1 MSMKAPS
8 NPGSLL
14 AAIAAMMQTQPR
26 NEKEASLDGYIKVSL
41 FCGGRG
47 SASLIQELTN
57 SQKVH
62 LSLLVNGY
70 DDGLSA
76 GELRDLVPNMLGPSD
91 FRKNLSRLLDLH
103 SNEQYALQQLL
114 EYRFPKDF
122 SAANIAAFE
131 EYVENPDGQH
141 FVPAPLDTMFG
152 ELQINARKAVLKR
165 IKRFLSYK
173 REHEQSL
180 SYSDCSLGN
189 LVFAGAYLES
199 DNFNTSVRNLAS
211 DFGSFSELI
220 NVTKGEN
227 RILVALKSDGELLAR
242 ESEIVG
248 TQSKT
253 PIAKLFLLEKGLDNN
268 DKKAL
273 AEMNFEEKNEFL
285 SARNCPVS
293 ISSDADLTLRN
304 SDVIIFGPGTQ
315 HSSLLPS
322 YFTKGLAEAIAESA
336 AATKV
341 FVANLDEDA
350 DIQGLT
356 VSDLVDKALDLLGDP
371 DGSKGLINY
380 VICDSEGASRKAGIL
395 PGKATGEIYKG
406 AKIIT
411 GRFESSS
418 KPGTHNGYTVVRK
431 VLELFELEKN
441 KSTSM
446 SSLEIYIDLRNR
458 SQALEA
464 VLQEFSD
471 LPWTEQ
477 FSSVQL
483 RVNRLPE
490 KDAKLP
496 PYASIKRSDYKGSFT
511 EVDALL
517 NWLAQSNSEYLVTLT
532 GDGQYRLADILIGV
546 QVLKLG
552 SFGVL
557 YGSRNQSRRQFN
569 SSLDSAYEHWLLRS
583 IGWCGAFIF
592 SAFFSLMSRHIF
604 SDPFTGFRIY
614 RRSRFDEKFIESLRK
629 RGYVPPSTVT
639 RLMLKHRIEIAE
651 IPVKYRTFRG
661 FTRPGWRIWRGLR
674 NLLGIIY

>member
-1 MSMKAPS
+1 MSMKAPA
-8 NPGSLL
+8 NPSSLL
-14 AAIAAMMQTQPR
+14 AAIAAMMQTPR
-26 NEKEASLDGYIKVSL
+26 SGKEASTDGYIKVSL

-47 SASLIQELTN
+47 SASLIQEFTN

-62 LSLLVNGY
+62 LSLIVNGY
-70 DDGLSA
+70 DDGLST

-103 SNEQYALQQLL
+103 SNEQYTLQQVL

-122 SAANIAAFE
+122 SAVDIRAFE
-131 EYVENPDGQH
+131 EYVENPDTQH
-141 FVPAPLDTMFG
+141 WLPSPLDTLFG
-152 ELQINARKAVLKR
+152 EMQVNARKSVLKR
-165 IKRFLSYK
+165 IRRFLAYK

-180 SYSDCSLGN
+180 NYSDCSLGN

-199 DNFNTSVRNLAS
+199 DNFNASVRNLAS

-227 RILVALKSDGELLAR
+227 RILVALKTDGELLGR

-248 TQSKT
+248 PQSKT
-253 PIAKLFLLEKGLDNN
+253 PIAKLFLLEKGLDES
-268 DKKAL
+268 DRKAL
-273 AEMNFEEKNEFL
+273 AEMSYDQKVEFL
-285 SARNCPVS
+285 SARNCEVT
-293 ISSDADLTLRN
+293 ISPDADRALRN
-304 SDVIIFGPGTQ
+304 SDIIIFGPGTQ

-322 YFTKGLAEAIAESA
+322 YFTKGLAEAIQENAS
-336 AATKV
+336 ATKV

-356 VSDLVDKALDLLGDP
+356 VSDLLDKALDMMGDP
-371 DGSKGLINY
+371 EGNKGLIDY
-380 VICDSEGASRKAGIL
+380 VLCDNSAASRKAGIL
-395 PGKATGEIYKG
+395 PGKATGETYKG
-406 AKIIT
+406 AKIVT
-411 GRFESSS
+411 GAFESAN
-418 KPGTHNGYTVVRK
+418 KPGTHNGYSVVRK
-431 VLELFELEKN
+431 VLELYEQEKN
-441 KSTSM
+441 KSTNL

-477 FSSVQL
+477 FNSVQL

-490 KDAKLP
+490 KDARLP
-496 PYASIKRSDYKGSFT
+496 SFASITRSDYKGSFT

-517 NWLAQSNSEYLVTLT
+517 NWLAHSNSEYLVTLT
-532 GDGQYRLADILIGV
+532 GDGQYRLADILIGI

-614 RRSRFDEKFIESLRK
+614 RRSKFDEKFVEALRK

>member
-1 MSMKAPS
+1 MKAPT

-26 NEKEASLDGYIKVSL
+26 NGKDGNTDGYIKVSL

-47 SASLIQELTN
+47 SASLIQEFTN

-70 DDGLSA
+70 DDGLST

-114 EYRFPKDF
+114 EFRFPKDF
-122 SAANIAAFE
+122 SAADIRAFE
-131 EYVENPDGQH
+131 EYVENSDAQH
-141 FVPAPLDTMFG
+141 KLPAPLDTLFG
-152 ELQINARKAVLKR
+152 ELQISARKAVLKR
-165 IKRFLSYK
+165 IKRFLSFK

-180 SYSDCSLGN
+180 NYSDCSLGN

-227 RILVALKSDGELLAR
+227 RILVALKTDGELLAR

-248 TQSKT
+248 AQSRT
-253 PIAKLFLLEKGLDNN
+253 PIAKLFLLNRGLDEN
-268 DKKAL
+268 DKKTL
-273 AEMNFEEKNEFL
+273 ADMSFDQKVEFL
-285 SARNCPVS
+285 SARNCDVT
-293 ISSDADLTLRN
+293 ISPDADLTLRN

-322 YFTKGLAEAIAESA
+322 YFTKGLADAIEANTS
-336 AATKV
+336 ATKI

-356 VSDLVDKALDLLGDP
+356 VSDLIDKALDLMGDP
-371 DGSKGLINY
+371 DGTKGLINY
-380 VICDSEGASRKAGIL
+380 VLCDGAGASRQAGIL
-395 PGKATGEIYKG
+395 PGKASGEIYKG

-411 GRFESSS
+411 GSFESTT

-431 VLELFELEKN
+431 VLELHELDKT
-441 KSTSM
+441 KSSNL

-477 FSSVQL
+477 FNTVQL

-496 PYASIKRSDYKGSFT
+496 SYASITRSDFKGSFT
-511 EVDALL
+511 EVDSLL
-517 NWLAQSNSEYLVTLT
+517 NWLANSDSEYLVTLT

-557 YGSRNQSRRQFN
+557 YGSRNQSRQQFN

-614 RRSRFDEKFIESLRK
+614 RRSKFDDKFIQALRK

>member
-1 MSMKAPS
+1 MSMKAPT
-8 NPGSLL
+8 NPSSLL

-26 NEKEASLDGYIKVSL
+26 NGKDANTDGYIKVSL

-47 SASLIQELTN
+47 SASLIQEFTN

-70 DDGLSA
+70 DDGLST

-103 SNEQYALQQLL
+103 SNEQYTLQKVL
-114 EYRFPKDF
+114 EYRFPTDF
-122 SAANIAAFE
+122 SAVDIRAFE
-131 EYVENPDGQH
+131 EYVENPDAQH
-141 FVPAPLDTMFG
+141 WLPSPLDALFG
-152 ELQINARKAVLKR
+152 EMQVNARKAVLKR
-165 IKRFLSYK
+165 IKRFLAYK

-180 SYSDCSLGN
+180 NYSDCSLGN

-199 DNFNTSVRNLAS
+199 DNFNASVRNLAS

-227 RILVALKSDGELLAR
+227 RILVALKTDGELLGR

-248 TQSKT
+248 PQSRT
-253 PIAKLFLLEKGLDNN
+253 PIAKLFLLEKGLDES

-273 AEMNFEEKNEFL
+273 AEMTYDQKVEFL
-285 SARNCPVS
+285 SARNCEVT
-293 ISSDADLTLRN
+293 ISPDADTTLRN

-322 YFTKGLAEAIAESA
+322 YFTKGLAEAIADNQG
-336 AATKV
+336 ATKV

-356 VSDLVDKALDLLGDP
+356 VSDLIDKALDLLGDP
-371 DGSKGLINY
+371 EGTKGLINY
-380 VICDSEGASRKAGIL
+380 VLCDNAGASRKAGIL
-395 PGKATGEIYKG
+395 PGKATGETYKG

-411 GRFESSS
+411 GAFESSN

-431 VLELFELEKN
+431 VLELYEQDKN
-441 KSTSM
+441 KSTNL

-458 SQALEA
+458 SQALDA

-477 FSSVQL
+477 FNSVQL

-496 PYASIKRSDYKGSFT
+496 SFASITRSDYKGSFT

-517 NWLAQSNSEYLVTLT
+517 NWLAHSNSEYLVTLT

-614 RRSRFDEKFIESLRK
+614 RRSKFDEKFIEALRK